1 MLFLCA
7 GSGKY
12 PEVVPDFRKNLNA
25 AQNFPQK
32 DGRRSG
38 KFSFFWAE
46 RFFFRA
52 RCFIMVSKY
61 QLYLPA
67 PAGSVGET
75 MNKQQLAAKIW
86 NAANKMRSK
95 IEANEYKDYILGFIF
110 YKFLSDQEEKY
121 LRENGLAAE
130 EFPDALREENEDVV
144 SFCRENLGYFMAYEH
159 LFSTWL
165 AEGSDFSVGEVRTAL
180 SAFSRLL
187 SPHHEKIFHR
197 IFATLETGLSKLG
210 ESTGAQTKAI
220 SDLIQLIRDIPMDGR
235 QDYDV
240 LGYIYEY
247 LISNFAANAGKKA
260 GEFYTPHEV
269 SRLMSDII
277 AHHLRGREHIKI
289 YDPTSGSGS
298 LLITIGQSAARYMTN
313 KDNILYYAQELKE
326 NTYNLTRMNLIMR
339 GIKPDNITAR
349 NGDTLEADWPWFD
362 DADPAGTYDPL
373 YVDAV
378 VSNPPYSQHWNPQG
392 KESEP
397 RYRYGLAPVSK
408 ADYAFLLHDLYHLKP
423 DGIMAIVLP
432 HGVLF
437 RGDADGEGEGKIRK
451 NLIENNH
458 ISAIIGLPANIFFGT
473 GIPTIIMILRQKRD
487 TSDVLFV
494 DASGEYIKEGK
505 QNKLQASNIRRIADA
520 VIRREDIP
528 GFARVVSKEEIR
540 ANGYNLN
547 IPRYIAGKDA
557 AETWDIY
564 ASLYGG
570 LPEAELDA
578 LAPYWDAFPGLRDRL
593 FRRDGTPYAQPAHE
607 DMAAAVRDDEGMRR
621 FLADYR
627 ARFSDF
633 VPAMAE
639 RLLADPASLDAVQ
652 EEDRLWEDIR
662 RRLAGF
668 SLIDPYAAYQ
678 RLDDA
683 WSAVALDLEAIQTEG
698 WEAVRAVEPR
708 MVLKKAGGRDVEVQ
722 DGWQGR
728 ILPFDL
734 VERCL
739 FPEER
744 AAIEKAEQDL
754 AAVVAEEEDILD
766 SLPEEEK
773 DGPWV
778 NESGTAFNP
787 KELARRAED
796 ILAGADTPETAAL
809 AGYLALLDR
818 KAGKEEKLAY
828 IAAHTEAD
836 WSAVEGKAPYAKGKV
851 QARLRALRAAIT
863 LPDDTAEGM
872 LLRADGLLARE
883 KSLRADVKDREAALA
898 ELVRARI
905 PELTDDEARRLLT
918 EKWAAPLGASLTAMA
933 DAVPKRLADA
943 VTALMEKY
951 GVTALDIE
959 RKSRDA
965 GRALASLM
973 DDLAGSAYDEK
984 GLAGWKSLF
993 TED

>member
-1 MLFLCA
+1 
-7 GSGKY
+7 
-12 PEVVPDFRKNLNA
+12 
-25 AQNFPQK
+25 
-32 DGRRSG
+32 
-38 KFSFFWAE
+38 
-46 RFFFRA
+46 
-52 RCFIMVSKY
+52 MVSKY

-130 EFPDALREENEDVV
+130 DFPEALREENEDVV

-165 AEGSDFSVGEVRTAL
+165 AEGPDFSVGEVRTAL

-260 GEFYTPHEV
+260 REFYTPHEV

-487 TSDVLFV
+487 SSDVLFV

-520 VIRREDIP
+520 VIRREDVP

-621 FLADYR
+621 FLAD
-627 ARFSDF
+627 
-633 VPAMAE
+633 
-639 RLLADPASLDAVQ
+639 PASLDAVQ

-683 WSAVALDLEAIQTEG
+683 WSAIALDLEAIQTEG

-734 VERCL
+734 VERTL
-739 FPEER
+739 FEDKLGDIR
-744 AAIEKAEQDL
+744 AKKALLELCRSEL
-754 AAVVAEEEDILD
+754 AGLFEGLTD
-766 SLPEEEK
+766 EEK
-773 DGPWV
+773 DSPLV
-778 NESGTAFNP
+778 NDGCTGFNG
-787 KELARRAED
+787 KYAAARAGEL
-796 ILAGADTPETAAL
+796 LASQDHEGMKAL
-809 AGYLALLDR
+809 AGYVTLCDR
-818 KAGKEEKLAY
+818 KAGKQAKLEY
-828 IAAHTEAD
+828 IATHPASQWELMDGKPPYVKANVQDVLDMFRQVRFALKYGPDTTERKI
-836 WSAVEGKAPYAKGKV
+836 VEVSRCLK
-851 QARLRALRAAIT
+851 
-863 LPDDTAEGM
+863 D
-872 LLRADGLLARE
+872 E
-883 KSLRADVKDREAALA
+883 KSFQQEISKMEAALA
-898 ELVRARI
+898 EQVRARI
-905 PELTDDEARRLLT
+905 PRLTDEEARRLLT
-918 EKWAAPLGASLTAMA
+918 EKWAVPLGASLAAMA

-943 VTALMEKY
+943 VTAVMEKY
-951 GVTALDIE
+951 GTTALDIE
-959 RKSRDA
+959 TKSRGA

-973 DDLAGSAYDEK
+973 DDLAGSDYDEK